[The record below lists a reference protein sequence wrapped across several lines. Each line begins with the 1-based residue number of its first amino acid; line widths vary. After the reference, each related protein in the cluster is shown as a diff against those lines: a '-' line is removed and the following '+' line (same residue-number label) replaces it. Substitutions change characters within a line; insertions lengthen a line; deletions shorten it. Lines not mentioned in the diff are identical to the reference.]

1 MDNNFENNNTNNE
14 NNENIEKNRLN
25 KPEAGD
31 DFTVEKEAEHVISYR
46 ESDTAHTYHMTGDQI
61 VKDDIKS
68 ESKTVFEAPRY
79 NATYT
84 ENGDATFVPAAEKQ
98 KKSGKGS
105 GGIGGKIVLVAVCVL
120 LSFGCGIMGA
130 FFGNY
135 LSPESASVGEGDDTP
150 VINDKISTLEGEI
163 ASLEEALAD
172 PDLEN
177 KSELEAQ
184 LAELEAEL
192 SLLKDGTKLVVVER
206 PVDRVDEDGDLSSL
220 TYADVAANVKNS
232 VVAITTEYKV
242 VSYWQEYVT
251 GGAGSG
257 VVMSEDGYIITNYHV
272 VSSEG
277 SYYRNEYAD
286 TIKVSFEN
294 GKEYDAEVIGGSS
307 EDDIAVLK
315 ITPDEGEKFTPVI
328 FADSDKLKVGDEV
341 MAVGNPLGELSGT
354 ATNGIISAL
363 AREVVI
369 ENVTMKLLQTNAA
382 VNPGNSG
389 GGLFNMKGEL
399 IGVVNAKSSGEGIEG
414 LGFAIPSNDALRIA
428 KEIVENG
435 GPVVET
441 PEVLVGIEIVTIQ
454 TAADAKEFG
463 VNAYGVY
470 VSGLEEGYNDNVLK
484 IKDRIIAVDGKE
496 IASGDDVVSI
506 VREAKAGDKLEF
518 IIYRD
523 GRMKTVEVTVYPYDK

>member
-1 MDNNFENNNTNNE
+1 MDNNFGEKNIDR
-14 NNENIEKNRLN
+14 NENIPQDSAPNLEN
-25 KPEAGD
+25 PTE
-31 DFTVEKEAEHVISYR
+31 EKEAEHVISYR
-46 ESDTAHTYHMTGDQI
+46 DSDAPSTYHMTGDHI
-61 VKDDIKS
+61 VQDEPDQKR
-68 ESKTVFEAPRY
+68 EAPRY
-79 NATYT
+79 NATFTGEGNATYT
-84 ENGDATFVPAAEKQ
+84 PAPEKKEKR
-98 KKSGKGS
+98 KKEKSS

-120 LSFGCGIMGA
+120 LSFGCGLMGA
-130 FFGNY
+130 FLGNY
-135 LSPESASVGEGDDTP
+135 LSPESNGGAADTDTP
-150 VINDKISTLEGEI
+150 VIQDKISSLEGEI
-163 ASLEEALAD
+163 ADLEEALAD

-206 PVDRVDEDGDLSSL
+206 PVERVDEEGDDSGF

-232 VVAITTEYKV
+232 VVAISTEYKV

-277 SYYRNEYAD
+277 SYYQSEYAD
-286 TIKVSFEN
+286 TIKVSFED
-294 GKEYDAEVIGGSS
+294 GKVYDAEVIGGSA

-315 ITPDEGEKFTPVI
+315 ITPEEGETFTPVI
-328 FADSDKLKVGDEV
+328 FADSEKLKVGEEV

-369 ENVTMKLLQTNAA
+369 EGVTMKLLQTNAA

-389 GGLFNMKGEL
+389 GGLFNMNGEL
-399 IGVVNAKSSGEGIEG
+399 VGIVNAKSSGTGIEG
-414 LGFAIPSNDALRIA
+414 LGFAIPSNDALAIA

-435 GPVVET
+435 GPIVET
-441 PEVLVGIEIVTIQ
+441 PDVLVGIEIVTIQ
-454 TAADAKEFG
+454 TAEDAREFG

-470 VSGLEEGYNDNVLK
+470 VSRLEEGYNDKVLK
-484 IKDRIIAVDGKE
+484 LKDRIIAVDGNE
-496 IASGDDVVSI
+496 IATGDDVVAL
-506 VREAKAGDKLEF
+506 VRAAKAGDKLEF
-518 IIYRD
+518 TIYRD
-523 GRMKTVEVTVYPYDK
+523 GRLKTVEVTVYPYEK